1 MYYIPSTEF
10 NKGGW
15 PLGGWQ
21 WAKQGLRTGPPKG
34 ARTAS
39 FGVSYP
45 CTGEC
50 IGRQGAGWV
59 ILKLKSGV
67 NEVVCHIGGNPI
79 PGFLPPIPDSARS
92 GQNAGRRIGREWT
105 VLAMEV
111 DKAPVVVRK
120 W

>member
-1 MYYIPSTEF
+1 MGQAGTAHRPPS
-10 NKGGW
+10 
-15 PLGGWQ
+15 Q
-21 WAKQGLRTGPPKG
+21 G
-34 ARTAS
+34 ARITAS

-67 NEVVCHIGGNPI
+67 NEVVCHIGVSNPI
-79 PGFLPPIPDSARS
+79 PGFLPPIPDSASYKS

-105 VLAMEV
+105 VLATEV